1 MSDSLHNLSG
11 YQKIKKFLDSTNI
24 HYTATEIYDF
34 FIEHK
39 IESSKGQLF
48 TKSTIRTYLKDLTN
62 DREIQVQDI
71 EGKRDNYY
79 IALTN
84 DEEKYIELEI
94 KGLWLQHW
102 DDTKLLES
110 VKERLS
116 DPNLRYSPV
125 PFGEEASDMYE
136 IKYTEDSE
144 TVLMNP
150 ESLKNVSFF
159 QGVGM
164 MNFHDISKIVGINP
178 YRRDN
183 TGQHPTGIQRPRKK
197 KWVEELKKG
206 LSKRYSAMLTN
217 SILYFNIET
226 IEEIEPPKKNKD
238 GLIIRNFRIPY
249 KEHLFDYEK
258 TGTILDGQQRMW
270 ALDLINLER
279 TFVMGKQA
287 LPFYGPVSVI
297 IGDFQNNPDYELEV
311 ERMYFIT
318 SNETKNLP
326 PTLKQELAA
335 QLDSELKQGLS
346 SKIQFKGMIDR
357 FVNHLDEE
365 EISPFYHEI
374 DHEAKSFNKL
384 AASINNEEGI
394 EIRPFTRKGI
404 YDMINTVI
412 YGNPFDYDDKLEKLM
427 NNFENW
433 IDIMIDYFNAFK
445 CVFYNDWYNID
456 SFIRRNIGINA
467 IGMLISN
474 VWSHILNSLERE
486 KRIESLIQFFVRWNI
501 FDEDLDFSRNSN
513 FHNFKDLKVNVKK
526 VYDNL
531 HNSWYKST
539 REPQT
544 EEMNEEIRI
553 AMVNWEKIKDKAD
566 QIKTEKLLNIKKE

>member
-1 MSDSLHNLSG
+1 MSDSLYNLSG
-11 YQKIKKFLDSTNI
+11 YQKIKKFLNSTNI

-34 FIEHK
+34 FNEHK

-48 TKSTIRTYLKDLTN
+48 TKSTIRTYLKDLAN

-84 DEEKYIELEI
+84 DKMKYVELEI

-102 DDTKLLES
+102 DDTKLLDS
-110 VKERLS
+110 VKERLY

-125 PFGEEASDMYE
+125 PFGEEASDMYDV
-136 IKYTEDSE
+136 KYTEDSE

-150 ESLKNVSFF
+150 ESIKNVSFF

-164 MNFHDISKIVGINP
+164 MNYHDIPKIVGINP
-178 YRRDN
+178 YRRDKH
-183 TGQHPTGIQRPRKK
+183 GQPPTGIQRPRQK
-197 KWVEELKKG
+197 KWIEELKKG

-217 SILYFNIET
+217 SILYFNIEI
-226 IEEIEPPKKNKD
+226 IEEIEPPEKNGD
-238 GLIIRNFRIPY
+238 GLIIRHIRIPY
-249 KEHLFDYEK
+249 KEHLFDHDK
-258 TGTILDGQQRMW
+258 IGTILDGQQRMW
-270 ALDLINLER
+270 ALDLLNLER
-279 TFVMGKQA
+279 TFVMGKQT

-297 IGDFQNNPDYELEV
+297 IGDFHNNPNYELEV

-346 SKIQFKGMIDR
+346 TKIQLKGMIDR
-357 FVNHLDEE
+357 FVNNLDEE

-374 DHEAKSFNKL
+374 DHEVKSFNKL

-404 YDMINTVI
+404 YDLINKVM
-412 YGNPFDYDDKLEKLM
+412 YGNPFDYDNKLEKLM

-474 VWSHILNSLERE
+474 IWSHILNSLERE
-486 KRIESLIQFFVRWNI
+486 KRIELLIQFFVRWNI

-526 VYDNL
+526 VYDYL
-531 HNSWYKST
+531 HTSWYKST

-553 AMVNWEKIKDKAD
+553 AIVNWEKIKDKAD

>member
-84 DEEKYIELEI
+84 EEEKYIELEV

-102 DDTKLLES
+102 DHSKLLES
-110 VKERLS
+110 VKERLY

-136 IKYTEDSE
+136 IKYSEDSE

-150 ESLKNVSFF
+150 ESIKNVSFF

-178 YRRDN
+178 YRRDK

-217 SILYFNIET
+217 SILYFNIEV

-238 GLIIRNFRIPY
+238 
-249 KEHLFDYEK
+249 
-258 TGTILDGQQRMW
+258 
-270 ALDLINLER
+270 
-279 TFVMGKQA
+279 
-287 LPFYGPVSVI
+287 
-297 IGDFQNNPDYELEV
+297 
-311 ERMYFIT
+311 
-318 SNETKNLP
+318 
-326 PTLKQELAA
+326 
-335 QLDSELKQGLS
+335 
-346 SKIQFKGMIDR
+346 
-357 FVNHLDEE
+357 
-365 EISPFYHEI
+365 
-374 DHEAKSFNKL
+374 
-384 AASINNEEGI
+384 
-394 EIRPFTRKGI
+394 
-404 YDMINTVI
+404 
-412 YGNPFDYDDKLEKLM
+412 
-427 NNFENW
+427 
-433 IDIMIDYFNAFK
+433 
-445 CVFYNDWYNID
+445 
-456 SFIRRNIGINA
+456 
-467 IGMLISN
+467 
-474 VWSHILNSLERE
+474 
-486 KRIESLIQFFVRWNI
+486 
-501 FDEDLDFSRNSN
+501 
-513 FHNFKDLKVNVKK
+513 
-526 VYDNL
+526 
-531 HNSWYKST
+531 
-539 REPQT
+539 
-544 EEMNEEIRI
+544 
-553 AMVNWEKIKDKAD
+553 
-566 QIKTEKLLNIKKE
+566 